1 MALDKDSDDDDDKTT
16 SRQGP
21 GQVDRLSVEH

>member
-1 MALDKDSDDDDDKTT
+1 MAQDKDSDDDDDTTT